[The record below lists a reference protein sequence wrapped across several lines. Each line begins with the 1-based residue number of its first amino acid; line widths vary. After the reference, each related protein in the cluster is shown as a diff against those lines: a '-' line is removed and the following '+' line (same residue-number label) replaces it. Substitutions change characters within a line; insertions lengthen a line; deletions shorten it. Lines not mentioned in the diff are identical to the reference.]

1 MSQEKCTWEL
11 LVQLGGPRLDSPSW
25 ECFPCG
31 LVACGRPDCPPPGSL
46 LHWPHPTPDWG
57 STSHPTPQLW
67 GDFQGLLCSF
77 FHSSP
82 ALPGSLTE
90 GVVCL
95 FLFLFFSCL
104 FCPFVFKDAAGQ
116 TGREGVCLPIWLRG
130 PRRGCLGRA
139 ETSCNTVLPG
149 WWPEVV
155 CNSRGQVTP
164 STLASAPPSALPPH
178 SHPTLPLPGVG
189 QSFSKAVPT
198 CVSEASL
205 GRGLAALSAC
215 LRLSCCAPPSIKTSG
230 ASCCSSV

>member
-1 MSQEKCTWEL
+1 MGTASPAGWSQATLSL
-11 LVQLGGPRLDSPSW
+11 LGVLPLRAGGLWKARLPPRVTAPLAASHPRLGFYLPPHAPVVGGLPGASPQLL
-25 ECFPCG
+25 PP
-31 LVACGRPDCPPPGSL
+31 LPPPYL
-46 LHWPHPTPDWG
+46 
-57 STSHPTPQLW
+57 
-67 GDFQGLLCSF
+67 GLRLRGWFVF
-77 FHSSP
+77 FY
-82 ALPGSLTE
+82 
-90 GVVCL
+90 
-95 FLFLFFSCL
+95 FWFFFSCL
-104 FCPFVFKDAAGQ
+104 LCPFVFKDAAGQ

-130 PRRGCLGRA
+130 LRRGCLGRA

-149 WWPEVV
+149 WWPEVA

-164 STLASAPPSALPPH
+164 STSASAPPSALPPRPQPAL
-178 SHPTLPLPGVG
+178 SLPGVG

>member
-1 MSQEKCTWEL
+1 MGWWPVEGQIVPPRVTAPLAASH
-11 LVQLGGPRLDSPSW
+11 PRLGFYLP
-25 ECFPCG
+25 PHAPVVGG
-31 LVACGRPDCPPPGSL
+31 LPGASL
-46 LHWPHPTPDWG
+46 
-57 STSHPTPQLW
+57 QL
-67 GDFQGLLCSF
+67 LP
-77 FHSSP
+77 SSP
-82 ALPGSLTE
+82 ALPGSSTE

-95 FLFLFFSCL
+95 FLFLFFFCL

-178 SHPTLPLPGVG
+178 SHPTPPPPPGVG

-205 GRGLAALSAC
+205 GRGLGAPSAC

-230 ASCCSSV
+230 APCCSSV